1 LFSIPGRAKVASSI
15 LSISC
20 NHLFHIPLCKFTIL
34 MQLAVDARL
43 AVQVDLADGE
53 AKLQD
58 MALWVYISEQVML
71 EGSEEV
77 KATKGERGRD

>member
-1 LFSIPGRAKVASSI
+1 
-15 LSISC
+15 
-20 NHLFHIPLCKFTIL
+20 